1 VFGSAKSDS
10 NNERTHTAVLR
21 LNTTMTGA
29 EGRIELGAAPRS
41 VPVVLPLDDFA
52 RQVTTV
58 QPPFAYR
65 LSLDSGVEF
74 NNVKNAFD
82 KPLAVRLDTLLRL
95 LHSLGVVLVAAESV
109 EDVASPGAEP
119 TRIVIGTKPP
129 GFVAASRIG
138 SLSERRRALGVGTSA
153 MASRVGVSID
163 TLLSIERGRGLVR
176 NVARVCSELGLQ
188 LYVALPPQ
196 HHSVQ
201 ELWAARADA
210 YLTAPAQYPLRRP
223 TRSRVAAG
231 SYEGGEEP
239 VGPETLPPRKM
250 PFEGN

>member
-1 VFGSAKSDS
+1 
-10 NNERTHTAVLR
+10 
-21 LNTTMTGA
+21 MTGA
-29 EGRIELGAAPRS
+29 EGRIEHGNAPRLL
-41 VPVVLPLDDFA
+41 PVVLPLGEFA
-52 RQVTTV
+52 QHVTVV

-95 LHSLGVVLVAAESV
+95 LHSLGVVLVAAENA
-109 EDVASPGAEP
+109 EDVGASGAET
-119 TRIVIGTKPP
+119 TRIVIGAKPP

-138 SLSERRRALGVGTSA
+138 SLSERRRTLGVGTSA

-196 HHSVQ
+196 YRSVQ

-223 TRSRVAAG
+223 TRSRVGAP
-231 SYEGGEEP
+231 SYEGGDEP
-239 VGPETLPPRKM
+239 TGPETMPPRKV
-250 PFEGN
+250 PYSGT

>member
-1 VFGSAKSDS
+1 
-10 NNERTHTAVLR
+10 
-21 LNTTMTGA
+21 MP
-29 EGRIELGAAPRS
+29 APRAA
-41 VPVVLPLDDFA
+41 PVVLTLDEFA
-52 RQVTTV
+52 HQVTSV

-95 LHSLGVVLVAAESV
+95 LHSLAVVLVAAERS
-109 EDVASPGAEP
+109 EDVGSSGAEV
-119 TRIVIGTKPP
+119 TRVVVGTKPP
-129 GFVAASRIG
+129 GFIAPSRIG

-153 MASRVGVSID
+153 MATRVGVSID

-176 NVARVCSELGLQ
+176 NVARVCSELGLN

-210 YLTAPAQYPLRRP
+210 YLTAPAQYPPRRP
-223 TRSRVAAG
+223 TRARAATSHDEGAEETAGPATIPSRKAR
-231 SYEGGEEP
+231 
-239 VGPETLPPRKM
+239 VGDL
-250 PFEGN
+250 